1 MIKIDNKYFGAELM
15 VDALLAARSHNVA
28 GLVHSGYRIS
38 FHQFQLETF
47 IELYQGFESCQ
58 ASCLRGGHLIVIYRS
73 IKVISDRFLG

>member
-1 MIKIDNKYFGAELM
+1 M
-15 VDALLAARSHNVA
+15 LLAARSHNVA

-58 ASCLRGGHLIVIYRS
+58 ASCLRGGHPIVIYRS
-73 IKVISDRFLG
+73 IE

>member
-47 IELYQGFESCQ
+47 IELYQEFESCQ
-58 ASCLRGGHLIVIYRS
+58 ASCLRGGHPIVIYRS
-73 IKVISDRFLG
+73 IE